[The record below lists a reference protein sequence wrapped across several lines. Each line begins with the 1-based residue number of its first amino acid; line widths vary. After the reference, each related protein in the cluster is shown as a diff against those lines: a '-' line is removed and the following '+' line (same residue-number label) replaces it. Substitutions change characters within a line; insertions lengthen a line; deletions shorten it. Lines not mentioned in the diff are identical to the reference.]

1 MKDEIKDILE
11 QNAKEYY
18 KNALEAEGKK
28 EYNSAVTL
36 FFKAIA
42 SLADLFV
49 LVKEGKIPSN
59 HTERFR
65 ILESKYKE
73 VYNILDKDFP
83 FYQNSYFQKL
93 SKELAEVIK
102 NDAKVMADETKVEIF

>member
-1 MKDEIKDILE
+1 MKDDIKDILE
-11 QNAKEYY
+11 QNAREYY
-18 KNALEAEGKK
+18 KNALEAEWKK
-28 EYNSAVTL
+28 EHNSAVTL

-42 SLADLFV
+42 SLADLFI

-65 ILESKYKE
+65 ILESKYWE

-83 FYQNSYFQKL
+83 FYQDSYRARL
-93 SKELAEVIK
+93 NKEVSEVLK
-102 NDAKVMADETKVEIF
+102 QDAKRLFEMLNIKI